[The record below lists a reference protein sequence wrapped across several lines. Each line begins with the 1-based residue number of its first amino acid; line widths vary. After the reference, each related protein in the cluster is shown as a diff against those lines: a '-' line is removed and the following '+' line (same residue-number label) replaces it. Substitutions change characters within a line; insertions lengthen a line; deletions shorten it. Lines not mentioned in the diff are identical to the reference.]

1 MPERSSSQSSGYS
14 AAPFIP
20 LRVCVVAISR
30 PPSVRRLEGV
40 HPRLGARHGLARAL
54 ELELLDLGGLTR
66 ALDLRHAVEVAEHE
80 TAVHDVELVA
90 VEPAHRR
97 PCDAVALLVVRAAVA
112 GADEAGR
119 GQDRR
124 DVDIAVGGLDRLPL
138 LGEDRAAGLH
148 RAADMCAAVGDD
160 REARGAVQQA
170 VVAHEGRAAGN
181 LALPRVADERDDFPV
196 VLLEIR
202 DRAEIDLV
210 RLLLDE
216 PRHQREAERGQRRD
230 CADDRAEAECRALEE
245 LAAREALTGLG
256 RRHRR
261 LALVCRN
268 RRRAVGG
275 RRAAFCRERRLAAG
289 GDFTR
294 PEEAE
299 DERDSRPDGGDGP
312 ADDQPDKQA
321 DDADGEPDRPQAGR
335 RKLRSVVPR
344 ALFQAGLSFKSRR
357 LDSIVAGWLRQRR
370 NSWLNERSRRPFPW
384 RTGPSPYSSQ
394 RSSTSRRT
402 SSLIAISS
410 GHGRVPSS
418 GPLCVASMPSL
429 PP

>member
-216 PRHQREAERGQRRD
+216 PRHQREAER
-230 CADDRAEAECRALEE
+230 
-245 LAAREALTGLG
+245 
-256 RRHRR
+256 RHRR